1 MASAEP
7 KLTEKLTKQK
17 LAEQLAEPMLTE
29 EVEAFDWRKP
39 LENDV

>member
-7 KLTEKLTKQK
+7 KLTEKLTEPK
-17 LAEQLAEPMLTE
+17 LAEQLAEPNLTE
-29 EVEAFDWRKP
+29 EVEALDWRKP